1 MFTVIIVTEK
11 KFNLNELKWVHEPK
25 RAVVNENQLILET
38 EPHTS
43 LNMLGGSAEA
53 VELEMI
59 PNGNFHFS
67 IRCDFRYKKPL
78 DQCGIVLYD
87 GNGRKL
93 ICGCEKRDGEVSKI
107 VVRVNHLDGTDR
119 SEREIGS
126 TIQWLYYRVW
136 VRGGIVRVQYSF
148 NGKRYSDLREFVV
161 NQDVIKIG
169 VYACSPND
177 SYFDCIFSEAVLDE
191 DGK

>member
-1 MFTVIIVTEK
+1 MEK
-11 KFNLNELKWVHEPK
+11 NISLKKLKWVHEPK
-25 RAVVNENQLILET
+25 RSVVNDEQLIIET

-53 VELEMI
+53 VELEI
-59 PNGNFHFS
+59 VPKGAFHFS
-67 IRCDFRYKKPL
+67 IRCDFQYKNPF
-78 DQCGIVLYD
+78 DQSGIVMYD
-87 GNGRKL
+87 GDGRKL

-126 TIQWLYYRVW
+126 SIQWLYYRLW
-136 VRGGIVRVQYSF
+136 FRGGIVRVQYSF

-161 NQDVIKIG
+161 NGNVMKIG
-169 VYACSPND
+169 VYACSPQD
-177 SYFDCIFSEAVLDE
+177 SYFDCIFSQAVLDE